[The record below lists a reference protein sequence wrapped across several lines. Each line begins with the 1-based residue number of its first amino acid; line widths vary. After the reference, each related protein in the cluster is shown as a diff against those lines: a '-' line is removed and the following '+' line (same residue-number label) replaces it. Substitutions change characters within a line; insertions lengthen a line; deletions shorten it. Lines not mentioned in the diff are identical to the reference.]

1 MGVLRAQDGV
11 QFALRMGLQLM
22 AADRPS
28 KEDHRT
34 SHHSG
39 VLPPEDK
46 VGMEWAFDRFPH

>member
-1 MGVLRAQDGV
+1 MGVVRAQDGV

-46 VGMEWAFDRFPH
+46 VGMEWAVDRFPH